1 MKCLYLLIL
10 FFLFHSCGNQE
21 KNHIVKIF
29 DEWEGKEII
38 FPAHSVFTVQD
49 NDTVNFSFSDSDFK
63 IISYVDSVGCTGCK
77 LHLPRWKKLIL
88 EVDTLTTAKVPFV
101 FYFHPKNIDDLHYIL
116 HREAFTYPVCIDE
129 FDKFNTLNNFPKER
143 AFQTFLLN
151 KENRVVAIGN
161 PILNPKVK
169 ELYLKIISGDTSRTA
184 PIGMTKVVVEPT
196 KLDFGNF
203 VHSKTQK
210 QKITLTNEGEVPLVI
225 QDIITS
231 CGCTKVEYDKEP
243 VSAGNQLELTVVYEA
258 EKAEYFNKTITIHCN
273 AKSSPIVLKI
283 TGNAE

>member
-1 MKCLYLLIL
+1 MKTLYILLSLIL
-10 FFLFHSCGNQE
+10 VCSCGNVS
-21 KNHIVKIF
+21 KNDLVHLVNEWDGREIVF
-29 DEWEGKEII
+29 PNYSDFTVLGKD
-38 FPAHSVFTVQD
+38 SVFLNYLGTD
-49 NDTVNFSFSDSDFK
+49 YKILSYNDSTGCTACKLQLSSWLKF
-63 IISYVDSVGCTGCK
+63 IYEVDSIVNK
-77 LHLPRWKKLIL
+77 DIS
-88 EVDTLTTAKVPFV
+88 FV
-101 FYFHPKNIDDLHYIL
+101 FYFFPKDVKDLRNIII
-116 HREAFTYPVCIDE
+116 RENFNYPVCIDE
-129 FDKFNTLNNFPKER
+129 FDEFNTLNNFPKER

-169 ELYLKIISGDTSRTA
+169 ELYLKIISGDTSRTT